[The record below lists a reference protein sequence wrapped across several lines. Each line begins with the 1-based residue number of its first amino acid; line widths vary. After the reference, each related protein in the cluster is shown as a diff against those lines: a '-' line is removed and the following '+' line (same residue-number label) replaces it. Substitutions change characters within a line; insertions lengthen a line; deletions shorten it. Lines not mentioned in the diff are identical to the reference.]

1 MCECG
6 SLHGHWCSIGEKALK
21 ANRPKNGFPL
31 FPIQQVGPS
40 GAGKS
45 TILRLLFRFYDIS
58 SGCIRIDGQD
68 ISQVRLFGRVMSLCV
83 KEWEVLSIQGEEET
97 SPLQKAGAGDL
108 SLSSTILPTQE
119 RVMDCAGQD
128 TNISSSLG
136 KPGENG
142 SFLF

>member
-1 MCECG
+1 M
-6 SLHGHWCSIGEKALK
+6 
-21 ANRPKNGFPL
+21 GFPL

-68 ISQVRLFGRVMSLCV
+68 ISQVRLFGREMSLCV

-97 SPLQKAGAGDL
+97 SPLQKVGAGDL
-108 SLSSTILPTQE
+108 SLSSTSYLHRKESRTVLDRIQTSAA
-119 RVMDCAGQD
+119 V
-128 TNISSSLG
+128 
-136 KPGENG
+136 
-142 SFLF
+142 